1 MPPMGEQVTVTTF
14 QKMKARRQKIAV
26 LTAYDFPTARFLDEA
41 GVDCLLV
48 GDSLGM
54 LVLGYDSTVP
64 VTMADMIH
72 HTRAVSRGTKRA
84 LVVADLPFMSYQVS
98 PEEALKNAGRLL
110 QEGGAQAVKLE
121 GGEQMAPT
129 VRRLVQAG
137 IPVMGHVGLTPQ
149 SVHALGGYRVQ
160 GKTEAAA
167 RRLMDDAVS
176 LAEAGAFAV
185 VLEMVP
191 QQVAQL
197 VTERCPVPTIGIGAG
212 VGCDGQ
218 VLVIHD
224 LLGLNAGHVP
234 KFVKRYADLAAEMK
248 QAVSR
253 YVAEVRD
260 GSFPGPEHSFNVDTV
275 VLERLY

>member
-1 MPPMGEQVTVTTF
+1 MREQVTIATF
-14 QKMKARRQKIAV
+14 QQMKKKGQKIAV
-26 LTAYDFPTARFLDEA
+26 LTAYDYPTARFLDEA

-54 LVLGYDSTVP
+54 VVLGYDSTVP

-72 HTRAVSRGTKRA
+72 HTRAVARGARRA

-98 PEEALKNAGRLL
+98 AEEALRNAGRLL
-110 QEGGAQAVKLE
+110 QEGGARAVKLE
-121 GGEQMAPT
+121 GGAEVAPT

-137 IPVMGHVGLTPQ
+137 IPVMGHVGFTPQ

-167 RRLMDDAVS
+167 RRLVEDAVS

-191 QQVAQL
+191 QQVARW

-212 VGCDGQ
+212 AGCDGQ
-218 VLVIHD
+218 VLVTHD
-224 LLGLNAGHVP
+224 LLGLYAGRAP
-234 KFVKRYADLAAEMK
+234 KFVKRYADLAAEMQ
-248 QAVSR
+248 QAVAR

-260 GSFPGPEHSFNVDTV
+260 GSFPGPEHAFNLDES

>member
-1 MPPMGEQVTVTTF
+1 MSERVTVSTF
-14 QKMKARRQKIAV
+14 QQMKKKAQKIAV

-54 LVLGYDSTVP
+54 VVLGYDNTLP
-64 VTMADMIH
+64 VTMADMLH
-72 HTRAVSRGTKRA
+72 HTRAVARGTKRA
-84 LVVADLPFMSYQVS
+84 LVVADLPFMSYQASV
-98 PEEALKNAGRLL
+98 EDALRNAGRLI

-121 GGEQMAPT
+121 GGAEMAPT
-129 VRRLVQAG
+129 VQRLVQAG

-149 SVHALGGYRVQ
+149 SVNAMGGYRVQ

-167 RRLMDDAVS
+167 RRLMEDAVA
-176 LAEAGAFAV
+176 LADAGAFAV

-191 QQVAQL
+191 QQVAQM

-212 VGCDGQ
+212 AGCDGQ

-224 LLGLNAGHVP
+224 LLGLYTGHVP
-234 KFVKRYADLAAEMK
+234 KFVKRYADLAAEVQ
-248 QAVSR
+248 QAVGR

-260 GSFPGPEHSFNVDTV
+260 GSFPGPEHSFNLDATV
-275 VLERLY
+275 LSRLY